1 MEAEP
6 NESRGVI
13 VEADG
18 EALRFT
24 APSRRQAVL
33 WATALEVAA
42 GYVEANVEDT
52 REARAVSST
61 DGEVN
66 GMDGTGFLSRSAS
79 ESRAAAGL
87 QP

>member
-6 NESRGVI
+6 NESRGFI

-52 REARAVSST
+52 REARVVT
-61 DGEVN
+61 WDD

-87 QP
+87 KP